1 MPIEEKLQSA
11 TKEIERKIK
20 LALIEQNMTQ
30 ADLADITRESRS
42 EINKAVKGNNSR
54 HSTELREKIYKIL
67 GVEWPTWLNKKSH
80 QMMT

>member
-42 EINKAVKGNNSR
+42 EINKAVKGSNSR

-67 GVEWPTWLNKKSH
+67 GVE
-80 QMMT
+80 

>member
-11 TKEIERKIK
+11 AKEIERKIK

-54 HSTELREKIYKIL
+54 HSTELRKKIYKIL
-67 GVEWPTWLNKKSH
+67 GVE
-80 QMMT
+80 

>member
-42 EINKAVKGNNSR
+42 EINKAER
-54 HSTELREKIYKIL
+54 
-67 GVEWPTWLNKKSH
+67 
-80 QMMT
+80 Q

>member
-30 ADLADITRESRS
+30 ADLADITCESRS

-67 GVEWPTWLNKKSH
+67 GVEWSTCN
-80 QMMT
+80 